1 MPGANPTKAV
11 TSICWWLFR
20 SRQNPPIVGPAPGI
34 AACSVW
40 LELQAH
46 VGTGQVELIW
56 SYVLDYENAQNPFAE
71 RRESIARWRSL
82 AVHRVQET
90 EATRLLA
97 RQLVDAGIKPYDALH
112 VACAVAGEATL
123 FVSTDDALLKR
134 LKASSSIKAALP
146 AEALAIVENWYED

>member
-1 MPGANPTKAV
+1 MMRLYLDLCCFNRPFDDQGQTRVRLETDAK
-11 TSICWWLFR
+11 
-20 SRQNPPIVGPAPGI
+20 
-34 AACSVW
+34 

-46 VGTGQVELIW
+46 VGSRQVELIW

-71 RRESIARWRSL
+71 RRESIARWRGMAS
-82 AVHRVQET
+82 HRVQET

-112 VACAVAGEATL
+112 AACAMAGQATL

-134 LKASSSIKAALP
+134 LKASSSLKGALP
-146 AEALAIVENWYED
+146 GEALAIVENWYED